1 MLARLRIDNLAV
13 VESVVLDLAPGLN
26 VLTGSTGAGKS
37 LILGAVNLLMGER
50 AAPDLIRRGA
60 DDAFV
65 EATFSGVPRARRE
78 GWPGLA
84 TAGDAVTVARRISRG
99 GRSHAAVDG
108 RAATMKDLRA
118 VCSSLL
124 EPAGQ
129 NEQMR
134 LRDPESHVE
143 YVDSF
148 AAHAPLRRA
157 YTEALAGLRIA
168 RAELDAFD
176 AEMSR
181 MREKRELYLHRLEE
195 IDRIAPRRGEKEELE
210 TTARLMANAEKF
222 HAAIEDACA
231 ALYDDDAS
239 AAALIERARGRLATI
254 ASLDPRVERIDEGIA
269 QASAL
274 VAGAALEARSILE
287 ALEFEPADVERVQE
301 RLDVL
306 VRLERRY
313 QSTVDAIIAE
323 QDAWRRA
330 LDGLEDAGAA
340 RRERERDVA
349 AHAATVAQA
358 GAALSESRRQAG
370 ASLGGRV
377 TATLQELGMRGT
389 ELRVD
394 VARSLDPA
402 SDVRVD
408 GQPVAVF
415 ESGIDVVRLRIR
427 TNPGESEGAIETTAS
442 TGELSRVALALK
454 QLSAGAGSAG
464 TTLILDEID
473 AGVGADLGDALA
485 ENLLALASRHQII
498 CITHM
503 PRIAARGATHL
514 VVLKETD
521 GNRTRVRVRS
531 VTDDERTREIARM
544 LGGEEGSERRLARA
558 SEMLGGRR
566 SSQSGTRVRP

>member
-13 VESVVLDLAPGLN
+13 VESIVLDFAPGLN

-50 AAPDLIRRGA
+50 AAPDLLRRGA

-65 EATFSGVPRARRE
+65 EATFAGVPRARRE

-84 TAGDAVTVARRISRG
+84 TTGDTVTVSRRIARG

-124 EPAGQ
+124 EPHGQ

-143 YVDSF
+143 YLDSF
-148 AAHAPLRRA
+148 AAHAPLRHA
-157 YTEALAGLRIA
+157 YADALAGLRAA
-168 RAELDAFD
+168 RAELDGFD
-176 AEMSR
+176 AELSR
-181 MREKRELYLHRLEE
+181 MREQRELYLHRLEE
-195 IDRIAPRRGEKEELE
+195 IDRVAPRRGEKEELE
-210 TTARLMANAEKF
+210 AAARLMANAEKF
-222 HAAIEDACA
+222 HAALADACA
-231 ALYDDDAS
+231 VLYDDDTS
-239 AAALIERARGRLATI
+239 ATALIDRARGRLAAI
-254 ASLDPRVERIDEGIA
+254 APLDPRAERIGEAVA
-269 QASAL
+269 QAAAL
-274 VAGAALEARSILE
+274 VAGAALEARSMLE

-313 QSTVDAIIAE
+313 QATVDAIIVD

-340 RRERERDVA
+340 RRERERNVA
-349 AHAATVAQA
+349 EHAAAVAER
-358 GAALSESRRQAG
+358 GAALSESRCRA
-370 ASLGGRV
+370 AAALGERV
-377 TATLQELGMRGT
+377 TTTLEELGMRGT
-389 ELRVD
+389 SLRAD
-394 VARSLDPA
+394 VARSHEPA

-415 ESGIDVVRLRIR
+415 DSGIDVVRLRIR
-427 TNPGESEGAIETTAS
+427 TNAGESEGALETIAS

-454 QLSAGAGSAG
+454 QLSAGAGAAG

-473 AGVGADLGDALA
+473 AGVGADLGNALA

-503 PRIAARGATHL
+503 PQIAARGATHL

-544 LGGEEGSERRLARA
+544 LGGEEGSEPRLALA

>member
-13 VESVVLDLAPGLN
+13 VESVVLDFAPGLN

-50 AAPDLIRRGA
+50 AAADVIRRGA

-78 GWPGLA
+78 AWPGLA

-99 GRSHAAVDG
+99 GRSHAAIDG
-108 RAATMKDLRA
+108 RPATIKDLRA
-118 VCSSLL
+118 VCASLL
-124 EPAGQ
+124 EPHGQ

-134 LRDPESHVE
+134 LRDPESHIDCL
-143 YVDSF
+143 DSF

-157 YTEALAGLRIA
+157 YADALAALRAA
-168 RAELDAFD
+168 RAELDRFD
-176 AEMSR
+176 AELAR

-195 IDRIAPRRGEKEELE
+195 IDRIAPRRGEKDELE
-210 TTARLMANAEKF
+210 ASARLMANAEKA
-222 HAAIEDACA
+222 HAALADACA

-239 AAALIERARGRLATI
+239 AAALIERARARIATI
-254 ASLDPRVERIDEGIA
+254 ASLDPRVEQIDEA
-269 QASAL
+269 VEQAAAL
-274 VAGAALEARSILE
+274 VAGAALDARSMLE

-301 RLDVL
+301 RLDLL

-313 QSTVDAIIAE
+313 QSTVDAIVAD
-323 QDAWRRA
+323 QDVWRRA
-330 LDGLEDAGAA
+330 LDGLEDAGVA
-340 RRERERDVA
+340 RQEREQTVA
-349 AHAATVAQA
+349 ACAASVAET
-358 GAALSESRRQAG
+358 GAALSESRRRAG
-370 ASLGGRV
+370 AALGERV

-389 ELRVD
+389 SLRAD
-394 VARSLDPA
+394 IARALDPA
-402 SDVRVD
+402 SDVRLD

-415 ESGIDVVRLRIR
+415 EHGIDVVRLRIR
-427 TNPGESEGAIETTAS
+427 TNPGESEGALETIAS

-454 QLSAGAGSAG
+454 QLSAGAGPAG

-503 PRIAARGATHL
+503 PQIAARGATHL

-521 GNRTRVRVRS
+521 DHRTRVHVRS

-544 LGGEEGSERRLARA
+544 LGGEEGSERRLALA
-558 SEMLGGRR
+558 SEMLGGRK
-566 SSQSGTRVRP
+566 SSPSGTRVRP